1 MRSFFKKCILSCF
14 LHLNVVVSF
23 SQCLTVEINCSNCS
37 NGQAISYRSCI
48 TGAIIPISGGGC
60 NGCIIT
66 ECSVGGF
73 ISGAPSSVIGNCNAS
88 FSSTI
93 SSSSTI
99 ICIGSSVL
107 LSANVQSGYSYQW
120 YRNGTAII
128 GATGSTYSATLAGSY
143 YCRKCNSW
151 YAQTCINSNTITLTT
166 SNTPLM
172 TSVTSKTICSGQ
184 PVNLS
189 LTSNVSS
196 SFTWVATSNTNV
208 TGESTTN
215 QIGATINNTLT
226 NITSSNQNVI
236 YTITPT
242 STTGNCSGTSQTVTI
257 TVLPNP
263 SMTSSTSKTICS
275 GQPVN
280 LSLTSNVSSSFT
292 WVATSNT
299 NVTGE
304 STTNQIGATIN
315 NTLTNITS
323 SNQNVI
329 YSVTLTSTT
338 GNCSGTS
345 QTVTVSVLPN
355 PTMSSPSSITICSG
369 QPVNLSLTSDI
380 SSNYSWVAASNTNVT
395 GESTANQIGATI
407 NNTLTNTTSTN
418 QNVVYTVTPTSTTGN
433 CSGTSQIVSVYV
445 GNPILP
451 TFQLFPPLCTNSNFS
466 LPISSNNVN
475 PIFGSWTPTIVST
488 TTEGT
493 FLFLFTPNSNE
504 CAQPTSKYL
513 FVTDSITWTGQVD
526 SDWHK
531 PCNWFPSCVP
541 TCCQTIYVPLTTN
554 QPIISGNANCSNIFI
569 DSSNGAEITIN
580 NNAIL
585 EIQNCN
591 NTNLVIDCP

>member
-1 MRSFFKKCILSCF
+1 
-14 LHLNVVVSF
+14 
-23 SQCLTVEINCSNCS
+23 
-37 NGQAISYRSCI
+37 
-48 TGAIIPISGGGC
+48 
-60 NGCIIT
+60 
-66 ECSVGGF
+66 
-73 ISGAPSSVIGNCNAS
+73 
-88 FSSTI
+88 
-93 SSSSTI
+93 
-99 ICIGSSVL
+99 
-107 LSANVQSGYSYQW
+107 
-120 YRNGTAII
+120 
-128 GATGSTYSATLAGSY
+128 
-143 YCRKCNSW
+143 
-151 YAQTCINSNTITLTT
+151 
-166 SNTPLM
+166 
-172 TSVTSKTICSGQ
+172 
-184 PVNLS
+184 
-189 LTSNVSS
+189 
-196 SFTWVATSNTNV
+196 
-208 TGESTTN
+208 
-215 QIGATINNTLT
+215 
-226 NITSSNQNVI
+226 
-236 YTITPT
+236 
-242 STTGNCSGTSQTVTI
+242 
-257 TVLPNP
+257 
-263 SMTSSTSKTICS
+263 MTSSTSKTICS

-304 STTNQIGATIN
+304 STANQIGATIN